1 MVEAWV
7 IAEQK
12 IIVCTA
18 ENNIHE
24 ILSFDDYFDKV
35 DGIVRIY

>member
-1 MVEAWV
+1 MKMYS
-7 IAEQK
+7 QLF
-12 IIVCTA
+12 TMR